1 MFDEEFY
8 DDEQAQ
14 VIGRCA
20 ECGELIYD
28 NSGDMYV
35 DDEMNYFCCLEC
47 ALYAHGIHQPEECL
61 VMLED

>member
-8 DDEQAQ
+8 DNEQAQ
-14 VIGRCA
+14 VIARCE

-35 DDEMNYFCCLEC
+35 DNEGNYFCCLDC
-47 ALYAHGIHQPEECL
+47 ALYFYGLRQPEECL
-61 VMLED
+61 VLLED

>member
-1 MFDEEFY
+1 MFNEEFY
-8 DDEQAQ
+8 DNEQAQ
-14 VIGRCA
+14 VIGRCE

-35 DDEMNYFCCLEC
+35 DYENNFFCCQEC
-47 ALYAHGIHQPEECL
+47 AMQHYGIHQPEECL

>member
-14 VIGRCA
+14 VIGRCE
-20 ECGELIYD
+20 ECGEFIYD
-28 NSGDMYV
+28 NSGEMYV
-35 DDEMNYFCCLEC
+35 DGEMNYFCSIEC
-47 ALYAHGIHQPEECL
+47 CHAYYGIHQPEECL